1 MFLYDKLLYTYIFQS
16 IFNNFILKSEF
27 LVTCVFF
34 YDNKLELIATSIF
47 NTDKW
52 KPLDWILIK
61 V

>member
-1 MFLYDKLLYTYIFQS
+1 M
-16 IFNNFILKSEF
+16 
-27 LVTCVFF
+27 CFF

-52 KPLDWILIK
+52 KPLDWIFIK

>member
-16 IFNNFILKSEF
+16 IFNNFIFNWIFSYMW
-27 LVTCVFF
+27 VF

>member
-16 IFNNFILKSEF
+16 IFNNFIFNWIFSYMW
-27 LVTCVFF
+27 VF

-47 NTDKW
+47 NIDKW